1 MPQRRCIVVARPE
14 APALA
19 VRLYRVVTIGGD
31 LLLGLTGPEL
41 EALGAGPEAERLAR
55 HIVDRG
61 GVVAWRYD
69 PIRSAE
75 GGVRL
80 VAQDRVAVLRQDAL
94 LIEAYETALPIAP
107 PPRP

>member
-1 MPQRRCIVVARPE
+1 MPQRRRIVVALPE
-14 APALA
+14 AQAVA
-19 VRLYRVVTIGGD
+19 VRLYRVVTIRGD
-31 LLLGLTGPEL
+31 LLLGLTEPEL
-41 EALGAGPEAERLAR
+41 AALGPGPEAERLAR
-55 HIVDRG
+55 HIVDSG

-69 PIRSAE
+69 SIRSAE

-94 LIEAYETALPIAP
+94 LVEAYDTALPVAP